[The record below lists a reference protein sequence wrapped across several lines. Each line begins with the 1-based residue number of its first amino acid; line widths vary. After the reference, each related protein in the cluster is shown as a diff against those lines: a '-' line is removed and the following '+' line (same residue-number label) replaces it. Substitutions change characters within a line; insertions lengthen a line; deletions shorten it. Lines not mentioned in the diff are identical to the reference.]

1 MSIHFAD
8 VHTISVCECDTVGW
22 YKLNSTPPILYTLLI
37 YSFNRLQP
45 LVFPSTNHPTQYI
58 TRVWSFTALTY
69 HIYTWTTI
77 KIHFCFRRHQNWH
90 EKGCSTCQI
99 TSTLHVCPTVDCA
112 LLPLTS
118 ILWTRKTGQFF
129 RCSKYRITLNS
140 IRFVAMG
147 KRIVLGCFRRFHF
160 VSCHRIYEW
169 KRCFRAFEGCQCR
182 SISWSYDP
190 GI

>member
-1 MSIHFAD
+1 MRYRRLIQTQFNTTD
-8 VHTISVCECDTVGW
+8 
-22 YKLNSTPPILYTLLI
+22 LI
-37 YSFNRLQP
+37 YFAHLQFQPTSAPGLSINQPPNTIYCTRLIFHCTHISYLHMNNNKNSLSF
-45 LVFPSTNHPTQYI
+45 STQG
-58 TRVWSFTALTY
+58 
-69 HIYTWTTI
+69 
-77 KIHFCFRRHQNWH
+77 CRRHQNWH

-147 KRIVLGCFRRFHF
+147 KRTVLGCFRRFHF